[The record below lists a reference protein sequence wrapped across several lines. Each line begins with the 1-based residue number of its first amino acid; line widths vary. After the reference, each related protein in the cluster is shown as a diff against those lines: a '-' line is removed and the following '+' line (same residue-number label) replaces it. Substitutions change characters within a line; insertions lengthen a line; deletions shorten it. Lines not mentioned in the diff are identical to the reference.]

1 MDMEFNN
8 SSEVDSTLIY
18 VNLVIFFLVILPS
31 LFLSL
36 LCALALILPGVLNK
50 KIRLLLLNILIADII
65 NFFSFN
71 GYYLGWSIAHLI
83 QTEDIACKI
92 CASLF
97 IVANV
102 QKFTASANYSLNVYI
117 FIKYGEKKL
126 KWYVVGPFAVASWI
140 ASVILGVNPF
150 FDDSSVSSIDG
161 YCTLNIDSLGFKI
174 ASSFIITLALI
185 FLIFQL
191 VCNTL
196 TIVYIKRNVL
206 EGDTA
211 VKKAVAKILA
221 YLSVA
226 SILSLIYTIVP
237 IFSSF
242 IPYDK
247 VTFVIINNVL
257 RRLLLL
263 IPAIATPIVT
273 IILLKPIRVA
283 MKSMCKKVCCFWLPN
298 NQVAP
303 ASVQ

>member
-18 VNLVIFFLVILPS
+18 VNLAIFFLVILPS
-31 LFLSL
+31 LLLSL

-50 KIRLLLLNILIADII
+50 KIRLLLLNILIADTI
-65 NFFSFN
+65 NWFN
-71 GYYLGWSIAHLI
+71 FTGYYIGWSIAHLI

-92 CASLF
+92 CVSLF

-102 QKFTASANYSLNVYI
+102 QKFTASTNYSLNVYI
-117 FIKYGEKKL
+117 FIKCGEKKL
-126 KWYVVGPFAVASWI
+126 KWYVVVPFAVASWI
-140 ASVILGVNPF
+140 ASVILGVTPF
-150 FDDSSVSSIDG
+150 FDDSSVSSING
-161 YCTLNIDSLGFKI
+161 YCIINIDSLASKI

-185 FLIFQL
+185 FLSFQL
-191 VCNTL
+191 VCSTL

-206 EGDTA
+206 EGNTA

-226 SILSLIYTIVP
+226 SILSFIYTIIP

-242 IPYDK
+242 ILYDK

-257 RRLLLL
+257 HRLLLL
-263 IPAIATPIVT
+263 IPAIAIPIVT

-283 MKSMCKKVCCFWLPN
+283 MKSICARKCAVSGCPITK
-298 NQVAP
+298 
-303 ASVQ
+303 